1 MLPAHAWR
9 TDPDTSPYWGFGWS
23 FEGEEY
29 GESTYFYEIWMQ
41 PFEFIAE
48 DGNLDNSPLAPL
60 EVDQLIHM
68 SMAFDDDDDGGTE
81 RTNFWTTTDG
91 GCCKADSDMILNE
104 LDDSIDWGS
113 QEVTAVQAD
122 SWGRIKSQFITQ

>member
-1 MLPAHAWR
+1 MR
-9 TDPDTSPYWGFGWS
+9 KSY
-23 FEGEEY
+23 
-29 GESTYFYEIWMQ
+29 
-41 PFEFIAE
+41 
-48 DGNLDNSPLAPL
+48 LDNSPLAEL

-91 GCCKADSDMILNE
+91 GCCRADSDMILNE

-113 QEVTAVQAD
+113 QEGTSVQSD
-122 SWGRIKSQFITQ
+122 SWARIKSQFISQ